1 MEPDFFTVTVTIK
14 VTPEQRDAYA
24 REYSM
29 DGGVADDMARRIPE
43 DIRDALTQVYWL
55 REFAAYS
62 VSKAR

>member
-14 VTPEQRDAYA
+14 VTREQREAYA
-24 REYSM
+24 REYGM

-43 DIRDALTQVYWL
+43 DIRDALGQVYWL
-55 REFAAYS
+55 REFTGYS